1 MRVLGA
7 HAECARCIRRIVRA
21 GQGCT
26 TVQANPTRER
36 KRGKKG
42 IPVFVRARAK
52 RRLADTIDRAERQ
65 VSHSEACRFLLFL
78 VFSLKGVTLMLKVN
92 LLASV
97 AYLLAGLFGKAE
109 GTTWS

>member
-1 MRVLGA
+1 
-7 HAECARCIRRIVRA
+7 
-21 GQGCT
+21 
-26 TVQANPTRER
+26 
-36 KRGKKG
+36 
-42 IPVFVRARAK
+42 
-52 RRLADTIDRAERQ
+52 

-78 VFSLKGVTLMLKVN
+78 LFSLKGVTLMLKVN